1 MDITK
6 ENNGNT
12 KQAREIQKMVMQLIQ
27 LWIPTL
33 EDELHGQKSALRSRA
48 MKLMG
53 LWITRLEFENEEDR
67 LRKEQLEWEHENEI
81 LNQDEWEGEENNYD
95 WEFRHKHI

>member
-1 MDITK
+1 MDITR
-6 ENNGNT
+6 ENKNT
-12 KQAREIQKMVMQLIQ
+12 KQAREIQKMVTQLIQ

-53 LWITRLEFENEEDR
+53 LWIERLEMENEEDR
-67 LRKEQLEWEHENEI
+67 LRNAISEWERENNE
-81 LNQDEWEGEENNYD
+81 LNYGEEQYGWD
-95 WEFRHKHI
+95 FREEHV

>member
-6 ENNGNT
+6 ENKNT
-12 KQAREIQKMVMQLIQ
+12 KQAREIQKMVMELIQ

-53 LWITRLEFENEEDR
+53 LWITRLEFDNAEDL
-67 LRKEQLEWEHENEI
+67 LRKEIQEWEY
-81 LNQDEWEGEENNYD
+81 ENNELNYGED
-95 WEFRHKHI
+95 KYNWEFREEHV

>member
-1 MDITK
+1 MDIKK

-12 KQAREIQKMVMQLIQ
+12 KQAREFQKMVMELIQ

-53 LWITRLEFENEEDR
+53 LWITRLEYDNEEDR
-67 LRKEQLEWEHENEI
+67 LRKEIAEWEHENGI
-81 LNQDEWEGEENNYD
+81 LNTAEWEGNENTYNWD
-95 WEFRHKHI
+95 FRSGHI

>member
-6 ENNGNT
+6 ENKNT

-27 LWIPTL
+27 LWIPAL

-53 LWITRLEFENEEDR
+53 LWITRLEFDNAEDR
-67 LRKEQLEWEHENEI
+67 LRKEIFEWERENDE
-81 LNQDEWEGEENNYD
+81 LNYGEDQYD
-95 WEFRHKHI
+95 WGFKQEHV

>member
-1 MDITK
+1 MDIKK

-12 KQAREIQKMVMQLIQ
+12 KQAREIQKMVMELIQ

-53 LWITRLEFENEEDR
+53 LWITRLEFDNAEDL
-67 LRKEQLEWEHENEI
+67 LRKEIREWEN
-81 LNQDEWEGEENNYD
+81 ENNELNCGVDQYD
-95 WEFRHKHI
+95 WDFWNEHV

>member
-1 MDITK
+1 MDIKK
-6 ENNGNT
+6 ENGNT
-12 KQAREIQKMVMQLIQ
+12 KQAREIQNMVIQLMQ

-33 EDELHGQKSALRSRA
+33 EDELHGQKSALKSRA

-67 LRKEQLEWEHENEI
+67 LRKEIFEWEREDNE
-81 LNQDEWEGEENNYD
+81 LNYGEGQYD
-95 WEFRHKHI
+95 WGFREEHV

>member
-6 ENNGNT
+6 ENKNT
-12 KQAREIQKMVMQLIQ
+12 KQAREIQKMVMELIQ

-53 LWITRLEFENEEDR
+53 LWITRLEYDNAEDL
-67 LRKEQLEWEHENEI
+67 LRKEIQEWEY
-81 LNQDEWEGEENNYD
+81 ENNELNYGED
-95 WEFRHKHI
+95 KYNWEFREEHV

>member
-6 ENNGNT
+6 ENKNT
-12 KQAREIQKMVMQLIQ
+12 KQAREIQKMVMELIQ

-53 LWITRLEFENEEDR
+53 LWITRLEFDNAEDL
-67 LRKEQLEWEHENEI
+67 LRKEIQEWEYENDE
-81 LNQDEWEGEENNYD
+81 LNYGEEHFD
-95 WEFRHKHI
+95 WEFRYEHA

>member
-1 MDITK
+1 MDMKK

-67 LRKEQLEWEHENEI
+67 LRKEIQEWEY
-81 LNQDEWEGEENNYD
+81 ENNELNCGEDQYD
-95 WEFRHKHI
+95 WEFRQEHV

>member
-1 MDITK
+1 MDIKK
-6 ENNGNT
+6 ENGNT

-27 LWIPTL
+27 LWIPAL

-53 LWITRLEFENEEDR
+53 LWIERLEFENGEDR
-67 LRKEQLEWEHENEI
+67 LRKEIFEWERENDE
-81 LNQDEWEGEENNYD
+81 LNFGEDKYD
-95 WEFRHKHI
+95 WEFKYEHI

>member
-1 MDITK
+1 MDIKK
-6 ENNGNT
+6 ENKGNT

-53 LWITRLEFENEEDR
+53 LWITRLEYENEEDR
-67 LRKEQLEWEHENEI
+67 LRKEIFEWER
-81 LNQDEWEGEENNYD
+81 ENNELNYGEDKYD
-95 WEFRHKHI
+95 WEFKEEHV

>member
-1 MDITK
+1 MDIKK

-12 KQAREIQKMVMQLIQ
+12 KQAREFQKMVMELIQ

-53 LWITRLEFENEEDR
+53 LWITRLEFDNAEDL
-67 LRKEQLEWEHENEI
+67 LRKEIQEWEYENNE
-81 LNQDEWEGEENNYD
+81 LNYGEEQYD
-95 WEFRHKHI
+95 WEFRYEHV

>member
-6 ENNGNT
+6 ENKNT
-12 KQAREIQKMVMQLIQ
+12 KQAREIQKMVMELIQ

-53 LWITRLEFENEEDR
+53 LWITRLEFDNAEDL
-67 LRKEQLEWEHENEI
+67 LRKEIQEWENENNE
-81 LNQDEWEGEENNYD
+81 LNYGEEQYD
-95 WEFRHKHI
+95 WGFIHEHV

>member
-1 MDITK
+1 MDIK
-6 ENNGNT
+6 REKRNT
-12 KQAREIQKMVMQLIQ
+12 KQAREIQNMVMQLIQ

-53 LWITRLEFENEEDR
+53 LWIERLEMENEEDR
-67 LRKEQLEWEHENEI
+67 MRKEIQEWEYENDE
-81 LNQDEWEGEENNYD
+81 LNYGKEHFD
-95 WEFRHKHI
+95 WEFRYEHV